1 MKRLP
6 KLEKLQKGVEY
17 GKWCQ
22 SLLSSIDTLEKYE
35 ANRPTMG
42 DKWVDSCKKPI
53 YSNIA
58 RILENPVK
66 P

>member
-6 KLEKLQKGVEY
+6 KLQKLQQGVKY
-17 GKWCQ
+17 GKWCH
-22 SLLSSIDTLEKYE
+22 SLLSLIDTLDKYE
-35 ANRPTMG
+35 DNRPVMG
-42 DKWVDSCKKPI
+42 DKWVESCKKPV

-58 RILENPVK
+58 RILENPIK